1 MFFLN
6 VVDLSSKWESL
17 KLMHIFE
24 TNVFKIYSFKI
35 KQQFL
40 NSKRIC
46 KSMVFGVKSATAVGA
61 KGAVINIIIMA
72 DFSICWHDMVRFRW

>member
-1 MFFLN
+1 
-6 VVDLSSKWESL
+6 
-17 KLMHIFE
+17 MHTFE
-24 TNVFKIYSFKI
+24 TNVFFKIFSFKI

-61 KGAVINIIIMA
+61 KGAVINNYYG
-72 DFSICWHDMVRFRW
+72 